1 MHPLLQ
7 ATVSDELATLLYSLD
22 ETTELMDSH
31 GRRIGTFMPTIAP
44 RYSRRGV
51 CNSPI
56 SDEELEQRKK
66 EPGGTTLADIWKRLG
81 RDDIRQS

>member
-7 ATVSDELATLLYSLD
+7 TTVSDELAALLYSLD

-31 GRRIGTFMPTIAP
+31 GWRIGVFSPMIVP

-56 SDEELEQRKK
+56 SDEELERRRK
-66 EPGGTTLADIWKRLG
+66 EPGGTTLAEIWKKLG
-81 RDDIRQS
+81 RTDV

>member
-7 ATVSDELATLLYSLD
+7 TTVSDELATLLYSLD
-22 ETTELMDSH
+22 ENTELMDAR
-31 GRRIGTFMPTIAP
+31 GRRIGTFMPTMMP

-56 SDEELEQRKK
+56 SDEELERRKS
-66 EPGGTTLADIWKRLG
+66 EPDGITLAEFWKKMG
-81 RDDIRQS
+81 RTEV